1 MANSKIS
8 KAFKAALVS
17 SVLVAS
23 PVPLSNVATA
33 SYGDQQQPNR
43 RERLLSALQSA
54 LEKATAASDENL
66 IKELKDLI
74 DKVGDSQKTKANQL
88 SKLESTVKDLVKRA
102 NGSAQPPAP
111 VVQQPENGD
120 NQYFTS
126 PESDIFINAL
136 PPRPET
142 VQPAEAPVVQQPQ
155 VPAEPQPQ
163 IPAEL
168 QPENNDQPA
177 ENGGLDNS
185 EVIMENEETPS
196 ETTANQSPSFNFF
209 DSPSSGSIAH
219 YSIDNSSND
228 SLPTGSPINSNR
240 ANSILYHSEGSA
252 ESLAVSNDQLPE
264 TPAELNPE
272 ESSGSNTDFTE
283 NDIKDLSIDK
293 EGEEL
298 EVHAEIDFLRYDRHF
313 GTMENQP
320 NDSPLTNPADQQP
333 EEETQNEPH
342 VELQAENTEE
352 ETQNEPEL
360 QDQVDTQNEIP
371 VQPANEIIEEE
382 DSSSSPTSAFNE
394 NADEQHNEEE
404 APNETVE
411 DEERDE
417 QRIPLEEQV
426 RQLREQLNAAHQE
439 IDDLRAQNEELQNY
453 AIECNNA
460 CEDATAD
467 VDHATAIVR
476 EIFPSLVH
484 QQPASPVAEQNENNT
499 YQNSNTQT
507 DVTAEQQA
515 QLEARVQRLQEQLTE
530 ANKKINNLNAKNTDL
545 EIVIKTKTECLEE
558 QNKAKIEDVLKINK
572 QEDQIQSLQKELDKA
587 KQKLGAAEE
596 AKQRAELSAKAKEEE
611 AKNMANEKESSLKNE
626 IQKLKDQ
633 INALQEQLQEQLN
646 EATQNEQQIND
657 LRAQINALNLRLS
670 QAQNN
675 QVECQGTQPLPPAND
690 QADTQNETPVQP
702 ANEIIEEDSSSSPT
716 SALNGNPD
724 EQHNEE
730 VAQNEAEAQPEEGT
744 QNETPAEPQPENQEN
759 QQEEYHNEEEDDE
772 NHSEQTDENSHNP
785 SQPVRTGNQQQS
797 TTTQGGFWASLRT
810 IRASISSNIHNFLRP
825 LSDSDSEDDSDENLQ
840 TINDATPTP
849 TPTPAMPTPLPMPL
863 IDSQNLEQHPIIRV
877 LSAVFTFFTFSLF
890 FGNSK

>member
-43 RERLLSALQSA
+43 RDRFLSALQAA
-54 LEKATAASDENL
+54 LKKATAASDEDL

-74 DKVGDSQKTKANQL
+74 DKVGDSKKTKASQL
-88 SKLESTVKDLVKRA
+88 SKLESTVNDLVERA

-111 VVQQPENGD
+111 VVQ
-120 NQYFTS
+120 
-126 PESDIFINAL
+126 
-136 PPRPET
+136 
-142 VQPAEAPVVQQPQ
+142 
-155 VPAEPQPQ
+155 QPQ

-240 ANSILYHSEGSA
+240 ANSILYHSEDSA

-264 TPAELNPE
+264 TPAELNTE
-272 ESSGSNTDFTE
+272 ESSGSKSSFTTNT
-283 NDIKDLSIDK
+283 I
-293 EGEEL
+293 EEL
-298 EVHAEIDFLRYDRHF
+298 SDGKNYEEIISRTDQHYEMYITSL
-313 GTMENQP
+313 

-333 EEETQNEPH
+333 
-342 VELQAENTEE
+342 EE

-382 DSSSSPTSAFNE
+382 EDSSSSPTSALNE

-426 RQLREQLNAAHQE
+426 RQLREQLNAAYQE

-453 AIECNNA
+453 AIECNDV

-499 YQNSNTQT
+499 YRNLNTQT

-515 QLEARVQRLQEQLTE
+515 QLEARVQGLQEQLTE

-657 LRAQINALNLRLS
+657 LQAQINALNLQLN

-675 QVECQGTQPLPPAND
+675 QVEFQGTQPLPPAND
-690 QADTQNETPVQP
+690 QAETQNETPVQP

-759 QQEEYHNEEEDDE
+759 QQSDQDDIYQENGSESYNEEYHNEEEDDE
-772 NHSEQTDENSHNP
+772 NPSEQTDENSHNP

-825 LSDSDSEDDSDENLQ
+825 LSDSNSEDDSDENSQ
-840 TINDATPTP
+840 TINDA

>member
-23 PVPLSNVATA
+23 PVPLSNVSTA

-43 RERLLSALQSA
+43 RDRFLSALQSA
-54 LEKATAASDENL
+54 LKKATAASDEDL

-74 DKVGDSQKTKANQL
+74 DKVGDSKKTKASQL
-88 SKLESTVKDLVKRA
+88 SKLESTVNDLVERA
-102 NGSAQPPAP
+102 DGSAQPPAP

-155 VPAEPQPQ
+155 VPAEPQP
-163 IPAEL
+163 
-168 QPENNDQPA
+168 ENNAQPA

-196 ETTANQSPSFNFF
+196 ETTANQPPSFNFF

-264 TPAELNPE
+264 TPAELNTE
-272 ESSGSNTDFTE
+272 ESSGSKSSFTTNT
-283 NDIKDLSIDK
+283 I
-293 EGEEL
+293 EEL
-298 EVHAEIDFLRYDRHF
+298 SDGKNYEEIISRTDQHYEMYITSL
-313 GTMENQP
+313 

-333 EEETQNEPH
+333 
-342 VELQAENTEE
+342 EE

-382 DSSSSPTSAFNE
+382 DSSSSPTSALNE

-426 RQLREQLNAAHQE
+426 RQLREQLNAAYQE
-439 IDDLRAQNEELQNY
+439 IDDLRAQNEALQNY
-453 AIECNNA
+453 AIEFNNV
-460 CEDATAD
+460 CEDSTAD
-467 VDHATAIVR
+467 IDRVMAMAG

-499 YQNSNTQT
+499 YRNLNTQT

-515 QLEARVQRLQEQLTE
+515 QLEARVQGLQEQLTE

-863 IDSQNLEQHPIIRV
+863 IDSQNLEQHPIIRF
-877 LSAVFTFFTFSLF
+877 LLALCTFSLF
-890 FGNSK
+890 LGNSK

>member
-43 RERLLSALQSA
+43 RDRFLSALQSA
-54 LEKATAASDENL
+54 LKKATAASDEDL

-74 DKVGDSQKTKANQL
+74 DKVGDSKKTKASQL
-88 SKLESTVKDLVKRA
+88 SKLESTVNDLVERA
-102 NGSAQPPAP
+102 DCSAQPPAP

-155 VPAEPQPQ
+155 VPAEPQP
-163 IPAEL
+163 
-168 QPENNDQPA
+168 ENNAQPA

-196 ETTANQSPSFNFF
+196 ETTANQPPSFNFF

-264 TPAELNPE
+264 TPAELNTE
-272 ESSGSNTDFTE
+272 ESSGSKSSFTTNT
-283 NDIKDLSIDK
+283 I
-293 EGEEL
+293 EEL
-298 EVHAEIDFLRYDRHF
+298 SDGKNYEEIISRTDQHYEMYITSL
-313 GTMENQP
+313 

-333 EEETQNEPH
+333 EEETQNEPP

-371 VQPANEIIEEE
+371 VQPANEIIEEEE

-439 IDDLRAQNEELQNY
+439 ISGLRAQNEALQNY
-453 AIECNNA
+453 AIEFNNV
-460 CEDATAD
+460 CEDSTAD
-467 VDHATAIVR
+467 IDRVMAMAG

-499 YQNSNTQT
+499 YRNLNTQT

-530 ANKKINNLNAKNTDL
+530 ANKKINNLTAQNTYS
-545 EIVIKTKTECLEE
+545 EIVIKSKTECLEE
-558 QNKAKIEDVLKINK
+558 QNKAKLEADLKI
-572 QEDQIQSLQKELDKA
+572 QTLQKELDEA
-587 KQKLGAAEE
+587 KKKLDAAEE

-611 AKNMANEKESSLKNE
+611 AKNMANKKESSLKNE

-633 INALQEQLQEQLN
+633 INALQEQLN

-657 LRAQINALNLRLS
+657 LQAQINALNLQLN

>member
-43 RERLLSALQSA
+43 RDRFLSALQSA

-88 SKLESTVKDLVKRA
+88 SKLESTVNDLVERA

-155 VPAEPQPQ
+155 VPAEPQP
-163 IPAEL
+163 
-168 QPENNDQPA
+168 ENNAQPA

-196 ETTANQSPSFNFF
+196 ETTANQPPSFNFF

-240 ANSILYHSEGSA
+240 ANSILYHSEDSA

-264 TPAELNPE
+264 TPAELNTE
-272 ESSGSNTDFTE
+272 ESSGSKSSFTTNT
-283 NDIKDLSIDK
+283 I
-293 EGEEL
+293 EEL
-298 EVHAEIDFLRYDRHF
+298 SDGKNYEEIISRTDQHYEMYITSL
-313 GTMENQP
+313 

-333 EEETQNEPH
+333 
-342 VELQAENTEE
+342 EE

-382 DSSSSPTSAFNE
+382 DSSSSPTSALNE

-426 RQLREQLNAAHQE
+426 RQLREQLNAAYQE

-453 AIECNNA
+453 AIEFNNV
-460 CEDATAD
+460 CEDSTAD
-467 VDHATAIVR
+467 IDRVMAMAG

-499 YQNSNTQT
+499 YQNLNTQT

-515 QLEARVQRLQEQLTE
+515 QLEARVQGLQEQLTE